1 MARNDH
7 DKVALGAMLHGLR
20 TRRAACA
27 HCGSQE
33 IRRSGRPP
41 SSLMRLLGL
50 RPFRCERCWRLFVL
64 RQACS
69 EGF

>member
-1 MARNDH
+1 MARIDQ
-7 DKVALGAMLHGLR
+7 DRVSLGAMLHGLLA
-20 TRRAACA
+20 RRAACT
-27 HCGSQE
+27 HCGSQST
-33 IRRSGRPP
+33 RRSGRPP

-64 RQACS
+64 RQARS